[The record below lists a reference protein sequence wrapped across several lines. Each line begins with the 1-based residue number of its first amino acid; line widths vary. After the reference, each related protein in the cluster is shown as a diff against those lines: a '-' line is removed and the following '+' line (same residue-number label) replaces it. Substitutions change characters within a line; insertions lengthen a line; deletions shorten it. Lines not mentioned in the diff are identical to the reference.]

1 MGRMDRLRAG
11 QWPGNHNDEPV
22 ASFGGFPKRKE
33 KPSGGQVKAGNDEQV
48 ASSDGQRKNKTLV
61 ARRYSK

>member
-1 MGRMDRLRAG
+1 MDRLRAG

-48 ASSDGQRKNKTLV
+48 ASSSG
-61 ARRYSK
+61 